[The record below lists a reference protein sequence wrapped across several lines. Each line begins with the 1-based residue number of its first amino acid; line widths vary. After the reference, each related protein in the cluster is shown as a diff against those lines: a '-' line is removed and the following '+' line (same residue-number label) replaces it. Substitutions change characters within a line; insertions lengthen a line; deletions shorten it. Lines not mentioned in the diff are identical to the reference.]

1 MNNFKEKFSGFI
13 KSKNKNKII
22 IAVGFIGIL
31 LILLSELNF
40 GSGTSPKEK
49 NKNAD
54 MDYVSYVNSLNDQLT
69 DLLTDMDGVGDCKVM
84 ITLRNTSESV
94 YAKNSDS
101 SSSDNSKSNSDEYVI
116 YDSENGD
123 SPILLKENFPDIE
136 GVAIVCSGGDNIA
149 VKEKVIKCVSALFNI
164 SSNRIS
170 VTKLNS
176 KGDNYGRK

>member
-1 MNNFKEKFSGFI
+1 MSRFKDKFSEI
-13 KSKNKNKII
+13 INSKNKNKII
-22 IAVGFIGIL
+22 ISVGIL
-31 LILLSELNF
+31 GIILILLSEVNF
-40 GSGTSPKEK
+40 GLGDSKKPNETD
-49 NKNAD
+49 N
-54 MDYVSYVNSLNDQLT
+54 DYVSYVSSLNSELTQL
-69 DLLTDMDGVGDCKVM
+69 LSSIDGVGECRVM
-84 ITLRNTSESV
+84 ITLRNTRESV
-94 YAKNSDS
+94 YAKNSES

-123 SPILLKENFPDIE
+123 SPILLKENFPDVE

-176 KGDNYGRK
+176 KGDNNGRK